1 MAKTNVSA
9 SNHAGGDASSDGK
22 MGDNF
27 INSGA
32 SLDLSSLSNVSYTGH
47 TITEG
52 LTGNELQGAL
62 SIMANGMA
70 QTAGTA
76 MQSLG
81 HTILNS
87 SVAKVLALCA
97 VAFVGWKIF
106 GKKRR

>member
-1 MAKTNVSA
+1 MATNVG
-9 SNHAGGDASSDGK
+9 SNHGGGEANGESKVESDI
-22 MGDNF
+22 F
-27 INSGA
+27 NSGA

-106 GKKRR
+106 GKRR